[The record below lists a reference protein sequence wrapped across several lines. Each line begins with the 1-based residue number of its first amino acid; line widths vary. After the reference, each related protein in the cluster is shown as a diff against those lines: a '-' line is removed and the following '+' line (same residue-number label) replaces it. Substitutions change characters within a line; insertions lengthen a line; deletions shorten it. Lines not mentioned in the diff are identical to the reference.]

1 MTRWFYNCLCFVSM
15 SFGVSTLLTPDA
27 FACSFGTL
35 PPKMMSELTDES
47 RYVIRGEVLY
57 IDKSDIVDNSINRM
71 ARFKPIDFL
80 KDTLE
85 KPKHIDAYYLF
96 DMSSCGR
103 PTHFQ
108 TGEIYTVFLKA
119 DETGLLHVT
128 QSSGEW
134 SGYRFVYNTEQVLD
148 YFKDGKDTALFDP
161 ECFMTIK
168 RAYDEHVFTG
178 GFSVQDKHCEAAKS
192 YYDRNY
198 K

>member
-1 MTRWFYNCLCFVSM
+1 M
-15 SFGVSTLLTPDA
+15 SFGAFTLLTTDA

-57 IDKSDIVDNSINRM
+57 IDKSYIADKSVNRM

-96 DMSSCGR
+96 DLSLCGR

-134 SGYRFVYNTEQVLD
+134 SGL
-148 YFKDGKDTALFDP
+148 
-161 ECFMTIK
+161 
-168 RAYDEHVFTG
+168 
-178 GFSVQDKHCEAAKS
+178 SVVI
-192 YYDRNY
+192 
-198 K
+198 